1 MRRVLAFVLLLLGA
15 LATVLAATSVWAD
28 RSLLDESGWERRAT
42 AIADDP
48 AVATAISDA
57 ILERVTVRVPA
68 SAERRLRV
76 AVATSLKEPDVQVA
90 WARLNRAAAAAL
102 LAAAR
107 GEPNDN
113 VNANGDVVLD
123 PEPLLESL
131 AARNPALAQVLAEHE
146 AREIVLVKASE
157 LDPLKKATDA
167 SDLAPPVL
175 VALAVILLGLGA
187 IAAPLG
193 RRSAGRHLRLP
204 AGRLRRRAGRVPGR
218 PRPGAG
224 VEQVAAGRHDHH
236 LDVRHGPAA
245 ARHRGRWRL
254 PDRARP
260 GGRGLGPAR
269 PCPRRVTPSA
279 AL

>member
-57 ILERVTVRVPA
+57 IVERVTVPVPA

-113 VNANGDVVLD
+113 VNANGDVVAN

-131 AARNPALAQVLAEHE
+131 GQRNPALAQVLAQHQ

-157 LDPLKKATDA
+157 LDPLRKATDA

-175 VALAVILLGLGA
+175 VALAIVLLGLGA
-187 IAAPLG
+187 ITA
-193 RRSAGRHLRLP
+193 RSAGGALAATFVCLLG
-204 AGRLRRRAGRVPGR
+204 AC
-218 PRPGAG
+218 AG
-224 VEQVAAGRHDHH
+224 VLVAF
-236 LDVRHGPAA
+236 LA
-245 ARHRGRWRL
+245 ARDQALESSRSPLADTIITSTFDAAQRPLAIVVGGASL
-254 PDRARP
+254 IALGLVAMIAGLRAR
-260 GGRGLGPAR
+260 AR
-269 PCPRRVTPSA
+269 A
-279 AL
+279 

>member
-57 ILERVTVRVPA
+57 ILERVTVPVPA
-68 SAERRLRV
+68 AAERRLRV

-113 VNANGDVVLD
+113 VNANGDVVAN

-131 AARNPALAQVLAEHE
+131 
-146 AREIVLVKASE
+146 
-157 LDPLKKATDA
+157 
-167 SDLAPPVL
+167 
-175 VALAVILLGLGA
+175 G
-187 IAAPLG
+187 
-193 RRSAGRHLRLP
+193 
-204 AGRLRRRAGRVPGR
+204 
-218 PRPGAG
+218 
-224 VEQVAAGRHDHH
+224 
-236 LDVRHGPAA
+236 
-245 ARHRGRWRL
+245 
-254 PDRARP
+254 
-260 GGRGLGPAR
+260 
-269 PCPRRVTPSA
+269 
-279 AL
+279 